1 MKHGV
6 RMLVPLV
13 DSAND
18 FERIEKAKSYLKLRS
33 NGVVVPDS
41 DLEAWTRFYRR
52 CDRMIAKILS
62 GFKIQS
68 SCLEDVVQTVWMVIT
83 RDLNT
88 FECDSARGT
97 FCGWLYVRV
106 RSVAVDWIRRQ
117 ERLPEHTAGIWFGR
131 LEYLAYGPA
140 ESLESQS
147 NYDVLERILRQ
158 VELVTNE
165 IDFKLFVMRYLY
177 GTPVHELSADSG
189 LRQSTVRS
197 KLYRTQQLF
206 WPLVNRHASG
216 ASVSPRD

>member
-1 MKHGV
+1 
-6 RMLVPLV
+6 MLVPLV

-18 FERIEKAKSYLKLRS
+18 LELIEKAKSYLKRQS
-33 NGVVVPDS
+33 SGVAVPDT

-52 CDRMIAKILS
+52 CDRMIAKILN
-62 GFKIQS
+62 GFKIQT
-68 SCLEDVVQTVWMVIT
+68 SCLEDVNQTVWLVIT
-83 RDLNT
+83 RDLST
-88 FECDSARGT
+88 FECDAAKGT

-158 VELVTNE
+158 VELIASE

-177 GTPVHELSADSG
+177 GTPVHELSAGSG

-206 WPLVNRHASG
+206 LTISEQTCAREHLF
-216 ASVSPRD
+216 PRVIERSA